1 MIPPIFINCIG
12 FVRNDQSNSAECLFS
27 LSAQYSSTQEIVGA
41 QRKRDWKRVK
51 LIYIY
56 TTLLHFIVGNEYIF
70 FSQNLNDCRNCELN
84 VYFSD
89 VPSCQWQVHG
99 RIDSTKTRNIAR
111 TGRRRRRRRKST
123 SPINQAERIMIYNT
137 YTCVQFVYTCQI

>member
-1 MIPPIFINCIG
+1 MYPDRQYGSMIPPIFINCIG

-70 FSQNLNDCRNCELN
+70 F
-84 VYFSD
+84 FSEFEWL
-89 VPSCQWQVHG
+89 PKL
-99 RIDSTKTRNIAR
+99 RIERLFFGCSLLSMAGTRTYWLDEDQKYRAH
-111 TGRRRRRRRKST
+111 RKKKKKKKK
-123 SPINQAERIMIYNT
+123 IN
-137 YTCVQFVYTCQI
+137 